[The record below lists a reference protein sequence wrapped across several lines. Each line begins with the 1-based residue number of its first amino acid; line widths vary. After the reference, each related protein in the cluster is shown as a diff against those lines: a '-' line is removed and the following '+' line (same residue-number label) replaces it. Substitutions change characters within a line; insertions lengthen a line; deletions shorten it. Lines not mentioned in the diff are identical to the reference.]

1 MIFNSIETKQDLR
14 KYTATDRKVWKLL
27 FEKQVAN
34 LKENDMA
41 VIEFWNGLG
50 RLKIDNKIPNIS
62 EVNVKLKEL
71 GSDFQLVPV
80 KGIVPDDKFFEY
92 LRIGKFPVT
101 VWIRQIDSLD
111 YIEEPDMFHD
121 LFGHVPF
128 LIDKKYTHYLKK
140 LGSAARKIFKYKKY
154 AHLRNNMSRLYWY
167 TIEFGLIRQTRD
179 KFKIYGS
186 GILSS
191 YHESI
196 KALSGASDK
205 RRYEPKILS
214 EQFEKDTFQDF
225 YAYVDKNIKFLNR
238 INVNVDTL

>member
-1 MIFNSIETKQDLR
+1 MIFNKIETKQDFR
-14 KYTATDRKVWKLL
+14 KYTSTDKKVWKLL

-41 VIEFWNGLG
+41 VMEFWNGLNRIG
-50 RLKIDNKIPNIS
+50 IGSDIPKISDINKR
-62 EVNVKLKEL
+62 LKEL

-80 KGIVPDDKFFEY
+80 TGIVPDDKFFEY
-92 LRIGKFPVT
+92 LRVGKFPVT
-101 VWIRQIDSLD
+101 VWIRPINSLD

-128 LIDKKYTHYLKK
+128 LINLNYTNFLKK
-140 LGSAARKIFKYKKY
+140 IGNAAKKIFKYKKY
-154 AHLRNNMSRLYWY
+154 VKYRNAMTRLYWY
-167 TIEFGLIRQTRD
+167 TIEFGIIRQRRD

-196 KALSGASDK
+196 KALSGSSDK
-205 RRYEPKILS
+205 RRYEPKILT
-214 EQFEKDTFQDF
+214 EQFEKDDFQEF
-225 YAYVDKNIKFLNR
+225 YTYVDKNIKFLNR
-238 INVNVDTL
+238 INVNVEIL